1 MPPRLANLLVAS
13 TVGAIFVAGLFIH
26 GWVGGVLLL
35 ITAAILAS
43 LTRLLWNRV
52 RPQGRPLRVL
62 VITAITVI
70 GIIKI
75 VHG

>member
-1 MPPRLANLLVAS
+1 MPQRLAIILVAAA
-13 TVGAIFVAGLFIH
+13 VGAIFATGLFVH

-35 ITAAILAS
+35 VTAAVLAG

-52 RPQGRPLRVL
+52 RPQGRPLRLL
-62 VITAITVI
+62 VVAAITVI